1 MKLLKEKLKNY
12 KIKKSDNSKL
22 QSFQDYALEVIEEF
36 GITGIYK
43 KIIFKHAKRNK
54 TYLQGK
60 VENLREKYKNRK
72 SLGRL
77 LTYLITKNK

>member
-1 MKLLKEKLKNY
+1 MKLLKEKLK
-12 KIKKSDNSKL
+12 I
-22 QSFQDYALEVIEEF
+22 QDYALEVIEEF

-72 SLGRL
+72 AAIRL
-77 LTYLITKNK
+77 FPSENE